1 MEYIFTRKYCW
12 ISEKLYRALEKVS
25 AKMAEERNF
34 EITPQQVSNQLA
46 TDIEEGRI
54 IFDPKIIR
62 FNNKDYIKFN
72 ELEKERI
79 KKVNKNAFKTI
90 Q

>member
-1 MEYIFTRKYCW
+1 
-12 ISEKLYRALEKVS
+12 
-25 AKMAEERNF
+25 MAEERNF

-46 TDIEEGRI
+46 VDIEEGRI

-72 ELEKERI
+72 ELEKERV
-79 KKVNKNAFKTI
+79 KKVNKNAYKTI

>member
-12 ISEKLYRALEKVS
+12 ISEKLYRTLEKISV
-25 AKMAEERNF
+25 KMAEERNF

-46 TDIEEGRI
+46 IDIEEGRI
-54 IFDPKIIR
+54 LFDPKIIR

-72 ELEKERI
+72 ELEKERV
-79 KKVNKNAFKTI
+79 KKVNKNVYKTI
-90 Q
+90 